1 MSVQETAASP
11 VIPGAV
17 RGATRQADLAWRLL
31 TPGLVAVD
39 ALAVGLAFAL
49 AYLIRFKTGLPLLE
63 TPAHSLDFY
72 SSVTYWAVPVWLA
85 IFALYRLYDQR
96 YLFAGFQ
103 EYLRLLNACTAG
115 MLAVIV
121 VSFLDVTLLIS
132 RGWLLLVWGL
142 AIVMVAVE
150 RFLVRRAIR
159 WLRRRGLLVTCALI
173 VGTNEEARAL
183 AEQLST
189 DASSGTRILGLVGS
203 ASAGE
208 LETPDTVPVLGT
220 VADLEHLV
228 NELSIGEIVV
238 ATTALSR
245 DELLDLYRTF
255 GPREGVE
262 IRMSSGL
269 FEILTTGVRV
279 QEISCVPLMTPQRV
293 RITGLDAVLKALL
306 DYTGAFLGLVALSP
320 VMLIVAILVKI
331 DSPGPLFHRRRA
343 LGRGGK
349 YFNALKFR
357 TMVAD
362 ADALLAADEV
372 LRKAFE
378 EGYKLRVDP
387 RVTRLGRI
395 LRRTSLDELPQL
407 VNVLGGEMSLVGPRM
422 IAPEEAFRYGK
433 WRLNLLTV
441 KPGITGP
448 WQVHGRSDIPY
459 EERVRLSMQYIRNY
473 SIWLDLEILVRTVMV
488 VLRARGAY

>member
-1 MSVQETAASP
+1 MSVQETVASP
-11 VIPGAV
+11 VVPGAV
-17 RGATRQADLAWRLL
+17 RGSTRQADLTRRLL
-31 TPGLVAVD
+31 TPGLVVIDGVAVS
-39 ALAVGLAFAL
+39 VAFML
-49 AYLIRFKTGLPLLE
+49 AYLIRFKAGLPLLE
-63 TPAHSLDFY
+63 TPPHSLDFY
-72 SSVTYWAVPVWLA
+72 SSVAYWAVPVWLA

-115 MLAVIV
+115 LLAVIV
-121 VSFLDVTLLIS
+121 VSFLDATLLIS

-142 AIVMVAVE
+142 AIAVVAVE
-150 RFLVRRAIR
+150 RFSVRRAIR
-159 WLRRRGLLVTCALI
+159 WLRRRGRLVTSALI
-173 VGTNEEARAL
+173 VGVNEEARAL
-183 AEQLST
+183 AEQLSA
-189 DASSGTRILGLVGS
+189 DASSGMRILGLVGG
-203 ASAGE
+203 ASGGE
-208 LETPDTVPVLGT
+208 LETPDTVPVVGT

-228 NELSIGEIVV
+228 SELGVGEIVV

-245 DELLDLYRTF
+245 EELLDLYRTF

-269 FEILTTGVRV
+269 FEILTTGMRV

-293 RITGLDAVLKALL
+293 RINGLDAVLKVLL
-306 DYTGAFLGLVALSP
+306 DYTGAFLGLVILSP
-320 VMLIVAILVKI
+320 VMLIVALLVKV
-331 DSPGPLFHRRRA
+331 DSPGPLFHRRRV

-349 YFNALKFR
+349 HFNALKFR
-357 TMVAD
+357 TMVTD
-362 ADALLAADEV
+362 ADALLAADES

-387 RVTRLGRI
+387 RVTTLGRI
-395 LRRTSLDELPQL
+395 LRRTSLDEIPQL
-407 VNVLGGEMSLVGPRM
+407 FNVLRGEMSLVGPRM

-473 SIWLDLEILVRTVMV
+473 SIWLDLEILLRTVRV
-488 VLRARGAY
+488 VWHAEGAY